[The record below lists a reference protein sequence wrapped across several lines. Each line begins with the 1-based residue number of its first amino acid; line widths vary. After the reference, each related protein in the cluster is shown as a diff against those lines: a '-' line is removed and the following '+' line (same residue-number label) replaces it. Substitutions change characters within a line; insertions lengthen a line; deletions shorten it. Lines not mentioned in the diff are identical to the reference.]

1 MELVP
6 LKEEDMP
13 KDFTL
18 GSRIKNAWN
27 AFKNEEP
34 QAYDYQNLGSISSYR
49 PDRPRLT
56 LGNERSIINS
66 IYNRISIDVA
76 AISIRH
82 ARINE
87 NGNYMED
94 IDSGLN
100 NVLTT
105 EANIDQTGRAFVQDM
120 VLTLCDEGCIAVVP
134 IDTSMDPNKTD
145 SYNILSMRVGKILA
159 WYPAHVKVRLYNERT
174 GKKEDLTLPKSQ
186 VAIIENPLY
195 SIMNEPN
202 STAKRLIRKL
212 NLLDAIDEQSGSSKL
227 DLIIQVPYA
236 VKTPAQRKLAEQRKK
251 DIEDQLYNSKYGIV
265 YTDATEHVTQL
276 NRAAENNL
284 MSQIQ
289 YLTNMLYSQLG
300 VTEAIIN
307 GTATEQEMLNYHNRT
322 IEPILSAITD
332 EFKRKFLTKTA
343 RTQGQTIFFFKDP
356 FKLVPTSQ
364 IADISDKLTRNE
376 ILSSNEVRAII
387 GYKPSSDPAADELR
401 NKNLNQSTDAKQ
413 ESDSENNEEEE
424 NQNEI

>member
-1 MELVP
+1 MA
-6 LKEEDMP
+6 

-18 GSRIKNAWN
+18 SSRIKNAWN
-27 AFKNEEP
+27 AFKNDES
-34 QAYDYQNLGSISSYR
+34 QTYNYMDFGSISSYR

-76 AISIRH
+76 AISLRH
-82 ARINE
+82 ARVNE
-87 NGNYMED
+87 NGNYIED

-100 NVLTT
+100 NALTI

-120 VLTLCDEGCIAVVP
+120 VLTMCDEGCIAVVP
-134 IDTSMDPNKTD
+134 VDTSVDPNKTD
-145 SYNILSMRVGKILA
+145 SYNILTMRVGRILA
-159 WYPAHVKVRLYNERT
+159 WYPAHVKVRLYNDRT

-227 DLIIQVPYA
+227 DIIIQLPYSI
-236 VKTPAQRKLAEQRKK
+236 KTAAQQKLAEKRKK
-251 DIEDQLYNSKYGIV
+251 DIEDQLYNSKYGIA
-265 YTDATEHVTQL
+265 YIDGTEKVTQL

-289 YLTNMLYSQLG
+289 YLTTMLYSQLG

-332 EFKRKFLTKTA
+332 EFRRKFLTKTA

-401 NKNLNQSTDAKQ
+401 NKNLNQKAEDTQ
-413 ESDSENNEEEE
+413 ESDSDNNEEEE

>member
-1 MELVP
+1 MESIP

-13 KDFTL
+13 KELTI

-27 AFKNEEP
+27 AFKNEEVHS
-34 QAYDYQNLGSISSYR
+34 YVYRDLGSISTYR

-82 ARINE
+82 ARVNE

-94 IDSGLN
+94 IESGLN

-105 EANIDQTGRAFVQDM
+105 EANIDQTGRAFIQDM

-134 IDTSMDPNKTD
+134 VDTNVDPNNTD

-159 WYPAHVKVRLYNERT
+159 WYPAHVKVRLYNDRT
-174 GKKEDLTLPKSQ
+174 GKKEDLTLPKSR

-227 DLIIQVPYA
+227 DLIIQLPYSI
-236 VKTPAQRKLAEQRKK
+236 KTPSQKTLAERRKK
-251 DIEDQLYNSKYGIV
+251 DIEDQLYNSKYGIA
-265 YTDATEHVTQL
+265 YIDGTEKVTQL

-307 GTATEQEMLNYHNRT
+307 GTATEQEMLNYYNRT

-387 GYKPSSDPAADELR
+387 GYRPSSDPAADELR
-401 NKNLNQSTDAKQ
+401 NKNLNQSTDAAQ
-413 ESDSENNEEEE
+413 NSDSENNEEEE
-424 NQNEI
+424 NQNGI

>member
-1 MELVP
+1 MA
-6 LKEEDMP
+6 

-18 GSRIKNAWN
+18 SSRIKNAWN
-27 AFKNEEP
+27 AFKNDEP
-34 QAYDYQNLGSISSYR
+34 QTYNYMDLGSISSYR

-76 AISIRH
+76 AISLRH
-82 ARINE
+82 ARVNE
-87 NGNYMED
+87 NGNYIED

-100 NVLTT
+100 NALTV

-120 VLTLCDEGCIAVVP
+120 VLTMCDEGCIAVVP
-134 IDTSMDPNKTD
+134 VDTNIDPNKTD
-145 SYNILSMRVGKILA
+145 SYNILTMRVGRILA
-159 WYPAHVKVRLYNERT
+159 WYPAHVKVRLYNDRT

-227 DLIIQVPYA
+227 DIIIQLPYSI
-236 VKTPAQRKLAEQRKK
+236 KTAAQQKLAEKRKK
-251 DIEDQLYNSKYGIV
+251 DIEDQLYNSKYGIA
-265 YTDATEHVTQL
+265 YIDGTEKVTQL

-289 YLTNMLYSQLG
+289 YLTTMLYSQLG